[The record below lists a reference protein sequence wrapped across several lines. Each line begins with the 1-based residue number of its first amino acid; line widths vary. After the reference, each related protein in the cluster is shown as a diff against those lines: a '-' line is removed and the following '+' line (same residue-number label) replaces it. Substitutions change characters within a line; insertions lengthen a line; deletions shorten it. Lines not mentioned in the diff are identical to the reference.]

1 MPVVP
6 EMGRDRS
13 PHVPSE
19 CVFLHGVC
27 RLCIARSVDTSRIR
41 DILKEEI
48 GKLPA
53 KVEPVGEGRGGQELS
68 GQVGESGLAGKHE
81 AMDIHRR
88 DQPKPSQ
95 PKEGGNAIFVKERQ

>member
-1 MPVVP
+1 MARSEAGLFHRMQHNVVI
-6 EMGRDRS
+6 GR
-13 PHVPSE
+13 
-19 CVFLHGVC
+19 C
-27 RLCIARSVDTSRIR
+27 RFCTFRRSVDTSRIR

-53 KVEPVGEGRGGQELS
+53 KVEPVGESRGGQELS